1 MARLAD
7 PIAMRYRMFMAKLP
21 DRNGGDWIKAAG
33 RRLASGGI
41 AAVAVETLARDLSVT
56 KGSFYWHFRDRAALL
71 KALLAD
77 WEAGSTEPLLRRLA
91 GAGEGPRA
99 RLGRLA
105 ATVASEGAGA
115 LDPAIR
121 AWALHD
127 PAVAEVVGR
136 VDHARLAFIA
146 GEFRALDFAPAEAWT
161 RARLFYL
168 HLLGEHALVFEERK
182 LPERLA
188 EAARVLALLAG
199 EGI

>member
-1 MARLAD
+1 MT
-7 PIAMRYRMFMAKLP
+7 KTP
-21 DRNGGDWIKAAG
+21 DRNHVDWVKAAG

-41 AAVAVETLARDLSVT
+41 AAVAVETLARDLAMT

-77 WEAGSTEPLLRRLA
+77 WEASSTAPLLRRLEA
-91 GAGEGPRA
+91 AGEGARA

-121 AWALHD
+121 AWARHD
-127 PAVAEVVGR
+127 PAAAETVGR
-136 VDHARLAFIA
+136 VDRARLAFIA
-146 GEFRALDFAPAEAWT
+146 GEFRALGFAPADAWT

-168 HLLGEHALVFEERK
+168 HLLGEHALAFEEQR

-188 EAARVLALLAG
+188 EAERVLALLTASP
-199 EGI
+199 

>member
-1 MARLAD
+1 MKKA
-7 PIAMRYRMFMAKLP
+7 P
-21 DRNGGDWIKAAG
+21 DRNNSDWIKAAG

-41 AAVAVETLARDLSVT
+41 AAVAVEALARDLAVT
-56 KGSFYWHFRDRAALL
+56 KGSFYWHFRGRAALL
-71 KALLAD
+71 TALLAD
-77 WEAGSTEPLLRRLA
+77 WEAGSTEPLLRRLSAA
-91 GAGEGPRA
+91 GDGPRA

-121 AWALHD
+121 AWARHD
-127 PAVAEVVGR
+127 VAAAETVGR

-146 GEFRALDFAPAEAWT
+146 GEFRALGFAPAEAWT

-168 HLLGEHALVFEERK
+168 HLLGEHALAFEERG

-188 EAARVLALLAG
+188 EVAHVLALLAG
-199 EGI
+199 EGN

>member
-1 MARLAD
+1 
-7 PIAMRYRMFMAKLP
+7 MFMRKP
-21 DRNGGDWIKAAG
+21 SDRNNIDWIKAAG

-41 AAVAVETLARDLSVT
+41 AAVAVEPLARDLAVT
-56 KGSFYWHFRDRAALL
+56 KGSFYWHFHDRAALL

-77 WEAGSTEPLLRRLA
+77 WEAGSTEPLLRRLQS
-91 GAGEGPRA
+91 GQGPRA

-121 AWALHD
+121 AWARHD
-127 PAVAEVVGR
+127 PAAAETVGR

-146 GEFRALDFAPAEAWT
+146 GEFRALGFAPADAWT

-168 HLLGEHALVFEERK
+168 HLLGEHALAFEERG
-182 LPERLA
+182 LPGRLA
-188 EAARVLALLAG
+188 EAARVLALLTGG
-199 EGI
+199 ESI

>member
-1 MARLAD
+1 M
-7 PIAMRYRMFMAKLP
+7 KKTS
-21 DRNGGDWIKAAG
+21 DRNHGDWIKAAG

-41 AAVAVETLARDLSVT
+41 AAVAVETLARDLAVT

-77 WEAGSTEPLLRRLA
+77 WEAGSTAPLLRRLDA
-91 GAGEGPRA
+91 SGEGPRA
-99 RLGRLA
+99 RLGHLA
-105 ATVASEGAGA
+105 ATVAGEGAGS

-127 PAVAEVVGR
+127 PAAAETVGR
-136 VDHARLAFIA
+136 VDQARLAFIA
-146 GEFRALDFAPAEAWT
+146 GEFRSLGFAPAEAWT

-168 HLLGEHALVFEERK
+168 HLLGEHALAFEARG

-188 EAARVLALLAG
+188 EAARVLVLLGG
-199 EGI
+199 EGGV

>member
-1 MARLAD
+1 MADQFVPLARLSR
-7 PIAMRYRMFMAKLP
+7 PLQW
-21 DRNGGDWIKAAG
+21 GVLLAAS
-33 RRLASGGI
+33 AGI
-41 AAVAVETLARDLSVT
+41 AAVAVEPLARDLSVT

-77 WEAGSTEPLLRRLA
+77 WEAGSTEPLLRRLDAA
-91 GAGEGPRA
+91 GGAPGQGPRA

-121 AWALHD
+121 AWARHD
-127 PAVAEVVGR
+127 VAAAETVGR

-146 GEFRALDFAPAEAWT
+146 GEFRALGFAPADAWT

-168 HLLGEHALVFEERK
+168 HLLGEHALAFEERG

-199 EGI
+199 QGN

>member
-1 MARLAD
+1 MKK
-7 PIAMRYRMFMAKLP
+7 PP
-21 DRNGGDWIKAAG
+21 DRNHGDWLKAAG

-41 AAVAVETLARDLSVT
+41 AAVAVETLARDLAVT

-77 WEAGSTEPLLRRLA
+77 WEAGSTEPLLRRLET
-91 GAGEGPRA
+91 AGEGRRA

-105 ATVASEGAGA
+105 PTVAGEGAGS

-127 PAVAEVVGR
+127 PAAAETVGR

-146 GEFRALDFAPAEAWT
+146 GEFRSLGFTPPEAWT

-168 HLLGEHALVFEERK
+168 HLLGEHALGFEDRG

-199 EGI
+199 AEGV

>member
-1 MARLAD
+1 MLMKKA
-7 PIAMRYRMFMAKLP
+7 P
-21 DRNGGDWIKAAG
+21 DRNNSDWIKAAG

-41 AAVAVETLARDLSVT
+41 AAVAVETLARDLAVT

-71 KALLAD
+71 TALLAD
-77 WEAGSTEPLLRRLA
+77 WEAGSTEPLLRRLQA
-91 GAGEGPRA
+91 AGEGPRA

-105 ATVASEGAGA
+105 ATVAGEGAGA

-121 AWALHD
+121 AWARHD
-127 PAVAEVVGR
+127 PAAAETVGR

-146 GEFRALDFAPAEAWT
+146 GEFRALGFAPAEAWT

-168 HLLGEHALVFEERK
+168 HLLGEHALAFEERG

-199 EGI
+199 GEGI

>member
-1 MARLAD
+1 
-7 PIAMRYRMFMAKLP
+7 MAKIL
-21 DRNGGDWIKAAG
+21 DRNSSDWVNAAG

-41 AAVAVETLARDLSVT
+41 AAVAVETLARDLAVT

-77 WEAGSTEPLLRRLA
+77 WEAGSTEPLLRRLQA
-91 GAGEGPRA
+91 AGEGPRA
-99 RLGRLA
+99 RLHRLA
-105 ATVASEGAGA
+105 ATVAGEGAGS

-127 PAVAEVVGR
+127 PAASETVGR

-146 GEFRALDFAPAEAWT
+146 GECRALGFAPTEAWT

-168 HLLGEHALVFEERK
+168 HLLGEHALAFEERG

-188 EAARVLALLAG
+188 EAARVLTLLTG
-199 EGI
+199 DRGV

>member
-1 MARLAD
+1 
-7 PIAMRYRMFMAKLP
+7 MFMKKAP
-21 DRNGGDWIKAAG
+21 DRSNGDWIKAAG

-41 AAVAVETLARDLSVT
+41 AAVAVEPLARDLSVT

-77 WEAGSTEPLLRRLA
+77 WEAGSTEPLLRRLDAA
-91 GAGEGPRA
+91 GGAPGQGPRA

-121 AWALHD
+121 AWARHD
-127 PAVAEVVGR
+127 VAAAETVGR

-146 GEFRALDFAPAEAWT
+146 GEFRALGFAPADAWT

-168 HLLGEHALVFEERK
+168 HLLGEHALAFEERG

-199 EGI
+199 QGN

>member
-1 MARLAD
+1 M
-7 PIAMRYRMFMAKLP
+7 KKTS
-21 DRNGGDWIKAAG
+21 DRKDSDWIKAAG

-41 AAVAVETLARDLSVT
+41 AAVAVETLARDLAVT
-56 KGSFYWHFRDRAALL
+56 KGSFYWHFHDRAALL

-77 WEAGSTEPLLRRLA
+77 WEAGSTAPLLRRLDA
-91 GAGEGPRA
+91 SGEGQRS

-105 ATVASEGAGA
+105 ATVASEGAGT

-121 AWALHD
+121 AWARHD
-127 PAVAEVVGR
+127 SAAAETVGR

-146 GEFRALDFAPAEAWT
+146 GEFRALGFAPAEAWT

-168 HLLGEHALVFEERK
+168 HLLGEHALAFEARG

-188 EAARVLALLAG
+188 EAARVLVLLGG
-199 EGI
+199 EGGV

>member
-1 MARLAD
+1 
-7 PIAMRYRMFMAKLP
+7 MFMKKAP
-21 DRNGGDWIKAAG
+21 DRNNNDWIKAAG

-41 AAVAVETLARDLSVT
+41 AAVAVEPLARDLSVT

-77 WEAGSTEPLLRRLA
+77 WEAGSTEPLLRRLDAA
-91 GAGEGPRA
+91 GGAPGQGPRA

-121 AWALHD
+121 AWARHD
-127 PAVAEVVGR
+127 VAAAETVGR

-146 GEFRALDFAPAEAWT
+146 GEFRALGFAPADAWT

-168 HLLGEHALVFEERK
+168 HLLREHALAFEERG

-199 EGI
+199 QGN